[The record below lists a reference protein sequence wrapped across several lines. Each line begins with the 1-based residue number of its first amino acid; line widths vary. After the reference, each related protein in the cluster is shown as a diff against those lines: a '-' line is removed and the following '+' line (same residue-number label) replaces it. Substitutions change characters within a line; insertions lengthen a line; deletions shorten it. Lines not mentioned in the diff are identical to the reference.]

1 MLTWTAR
8 GVLNVKNLATGQEN
22 ALPPGIAHE
31 VLIAEPHSPQDTH
44 TAPTDPVTEPTLNL
58 VQSSNVF
65 DEEVADIAQVHCDSE
80 LFEFEL
86 STSPP
91 CVNVKGNLRRNFEFW
106 KHIGAPSFIL
116 NVIER
121 GYLLPFVSFPEPV
134 VFKNS
139 RSSLSHAEFL
149 EEAIQ
154 DLAESGRVVETNVP
168 PGWSTPCPYLFK
180 PMERRGSFLI

>member
-8 GVLNVKNLATGQEN
+8 GALNVTNSATGQEN

-106 KHIGAPSFIL
+106 KHIGTPSFIL

-121 GYLLPFVSFPEPV
+121 GYLLSFVSFPEPA
-134 VFKNS
+134 VFKNN
-139 RSSLSHAEFL
+139 RSSLSHAEFV

-154 DLAESGRVVETNVP
+154 V
-168 PGWSTPCPYLFK
+168 
-180 PMERRGSFLI
+180 

>member
-8 GVLNVKNLATGQEN
+8 GALNVTNSATGQEN

-44 TAPTDPVTEPTLNL
+44 TAPTDPVTEPTLNP

-80 LFEFEL
+80 SFEFEL

-91 CVNVKGNLRRNFEFW
+91 CVNIKGNLRRNFEFW
-106 KHIGAPSFIL
+106 KHIGTPNFI

-121 GYLLPFVSFPEPV
+121 GYLLPFVSFLEPA
-134 VFKNS
+134 VFKNNRFS
-139 RSSLSHAEFL
+139 FTC
-149 EEAIQ
+149 
-154 DLAESGRVVETNVP
+154 RV
-168 PGWSTPCPYLFK
+168 Y
-180 PMERRGSFLI
+180 

>member
-8 GVLNVKNLATGQEN
+8 DALNVTNSATGQEN
-22 ALPPGIAHE
+22 ALPSGIAHE
-31 VLIAEPHSPQDTH
+31 VFIAEPQSPQDTH
-44 TAPTDPVTEPTLNL
+44 TAPTDPAMEPTLNP

-65 DEEVADIAQVHCDSE
+65 DEEVADAQVHCESE

-106 KHIGAPSFIL
+106 KRIGTPSFIL

-121 GYLLPFVSFPEPV
+121 GYLLPFVSFPEPA
-134 VFKNS
+134 VFINN
-139 RSSLSHAEFL
+139 RSSLS
-149 EEAIQ
+149 Q
-154 DLAESGRVVETNVP
+154 CRV
-168 PGWSTPCPYLFK
+168 C
-180 PMERRGSFLI
+180 

>member
-1 MLTWTAR
+1 M
-8 GVLNVKNLATGQEN
+8 
-22 ALPPGIAHE
+22 
-31 VLIAEPHSPQDTH
+31 LIAEPRSPQDTH
-44 TAPTDPVTEPTLNL
+44 TAPTDPVTEPTLNP

-91 CVNVKGNLRRNFEFW
+91 CVNVKGNLRRNFEIW
-106 KHIGAPSFIL
+106 KHIGTPSFIL

-121 GYLLPFVSFPEPV
+121 GYLLPLVSFPEPV

-139 RSSLSHAEFL
+139 ISPLSHAEL
-149 EEAIQ
+149 VEEAIQ
-154 DLAESGRVVETNVP
+154 DLVESGRVVEINVP
-168 PGWSTPCPYLFK
+168 
-180 PMERRGSFLI
+180 ERFVMSL

>member
-1 MLTWTAR
+1 MR
-8 GVLNVKNLATGQEN
+8 GPRDGQEN
-22 ALPPGIAHE
+22 ALPPRIAHE
-31 VLIAEPHSPQDTH
+31 VLIAESHSPQDTH
-44 TAPTDPVTEPTLNL
+44 TAPTDPVTEPTLNP

-116 NVIER
+116 NVIHR
-121 GYLLPFVSFPEPV
+121 GYLLPFIRFPEPA
-134 VFKNS
+134 VFKNN
-139 RSSLSHAEFL
+139 RSSLSHAEL
-149 EEAIQ
+149 
-154 DLAESGRVVETNVP
+154 SRVVLWKP
-168 PGWSTPCPYLFK
+168 MYRPGWSTTCP
-180 PMERRGSFLI
+180 SS